1 MTIFHIN
8 HSSFQELS
16 MLREQFDEADYE
28 NPEDED
34 LEDEDFDEDEDSDED
49 DGNDFLDDNEEDLDF
64 DGNVVDGDGFKS

>member
-34 LEDEDFDEDEDSDED
+34 LEDEDFDEDEDLEDEDFDEDEDSDED
-49 DGNDFLDDNEEDLDF
+49 DGNDFLDD
-64 DGNVVDGDGFKS
+64 